1 MTMLFLLLL
10 VPLSIGVVAFFV
22 SKGKI
27 TVKELCVME
36 GVMLALIST
45 GYLVA
50 LSNQTSDTEI
60 WSGRVANKT
69 KDTIG
74 CCHSYECNCTTTCSG
89 KNNSDC
95 TRSCQTCYR
104 HGHDV
109 EWNAVS
115 TNHESLYSNS
125 CNDPDTSEPRRW
137 TQIVVG
143 EPTAYHHSFT
153 NYIKGNPDSILRR
166 EGVSPKLLSMVP
178 AYPEVYDHYRA
189 QRFLAV
195 GGAIVPDIAGL
206 NRRLSEINADLG
218 SVRQVNMTV
227 IVVKTDDQMYLEA
240 VRQAWL
246 GGKKNDLIAVVGVRD
261 APGGGPQEI
270 AWAGVVS
277 WTKIEEI
284 KLSIRDAIVDQKV
297 FDGDKI
303 LGVVKTEVAG
313 KFVRRHMAD
322 FEYLK
327 STMEPPASILWF
339 LFIFGLVL
347 SAGLTWYF
355 WVYDP
360 FGDSGATFGYRPKRR
375 F

>member
-1 MTMLFLLLL
+1 MLFLLLL

-50 LSNQTSDTEI
+50 VSNQTSDTEI
-60 WSGRVANKT
+60 WSGRVANKS

-74 CCHSYECNCTTTCSG
+74 CCHDYKCHCHESCSG
-89 KNNSDC
+89 TGKD
-95 TRSCQTCYR
+95 RSCSETCDTCYE
-104 HGHDV
+104 HSHDI
-109 EWNAVS
+109 EWNAIS
-115 TNHESLYSNS
+115 TNGEQLYTNTCKAPNS
-125 CNDPDTSEPRRW
+125 AEPRRW
-137 TQIVVG
+137 SQIVVG
-143 EPTAYHHSFT
+143 EPTTYPHSFT

-166 EGVSPKLLSMVP
+166 EGVSKKLLAVVP

-303 LGVVKTEVAG
+303 LSVVKTEVAG

-360 FGDSGATFGYRPKRR
+360 FDGSGATFGYRPKRH